1 MLKNVI
7 DIPMNAQ
14 EIIEYLQLEPLP
26 VEGGY
31 YRQTHRADE
40 IFDKKHFKADYQED
54 KAIYTAIYYLLTPD
68 TQSAL
73 HWLQT
78 DEIFHFYL
86 GDPVTMLNLFE
97 DGTSKVITLGQEILN
112 GHHVQYKVPAR
123 TWQGSFLQEGG
134 SFALMGTTMAPG
146 FDLSDFRAADQDE
159 LIKQFPGEAELINKL
174 SV

>member
-1 MLKNVI
+1 
-7 DIPMNAQ
+7 MNAQ
-14 EIIEYLQLEPLP
+14 EVIDYLELQPLP

-40 IFDKKHFKADYQED
+40 IIDKKHFKVDYDED

-73 HWLQT
+73 HWLPT

-97 DGTSKVITLGQEILN
+97 TGTSELITLGQDILK
-112 GHHVQYKVPAR
+112 GHQVQYKVPGR
-123 TWQGSFLQEGG
+123 TWQGSYLQEGG

-146 FDLSDFRAADQDE
+146 FDFSDFKAADQE
-159 LIKQFPGEAELINKL
+159 ALITQFPEQAELIRQL
-174 SV
+174 SD

>member
-1 MLKNVI
+1 MTAQQVI
-7 DIPMNAQ
+7 D
-14 EIIEYLQLEPLP
+14 YLQLEPLP

-31 YRQTHRADE
+31 YRQTHRSE
-40 IFDKKHFKADYQED
+40 EMIDKKHFKTDYAED
-54 KAIYTAIYYLLTPD
+54 KSIYTAIYYLLIPD

-73 HWLQT
+73 HWLPT

-86 GDPVTMLNLFE
+86 GDPVSMLNLFE
-97 DGTSKVITLGQEILN
+97 DGSSSEITLGQDILK

-146 FDLSDFRAADQDE
+146 FDFSDFKGADQQDLLRRFPNHKK
-159 LIKQFPGEAELINKL
+159 LIVQLT
-174 SV
+174 S

>member
-1 MLKNVI
+1 MTAQEVI
-7 DIPMNAQ
+7 D
-14 EIIEYLQLEPLP
+14 YLQLEPLP

-31 YRQTHRADE
+31 YRQTHRGDE
-40 IFDKKHFKADYQED
+40 IIDKKHFKAGYQED

-73 HWLQT
+73 HWLPT

-97 DGTSKVITLGQEILN
+97 TGSSELITLGQNLLK

-146 FDLSDFRAADQDE
+146 FDFSDFRAANQE
-159 LIKQFPGEAELINKL
+159 ALITQFPEQAELIRKL
-174 SV
+174 SNSQGSVD